1 MSLSRRLRNEA
12 RDLLELVLVPGV
24 AAVLPWRLCF
34 RFFRWLCGKDLLY
47 RDSCREAM
55 AQASER
61 GWVRGDPAEWLR
73 ARRLVTLVDHADFYL
88 ARTRSDRWMSRYLS
102 VDGAW
107 PDPSEPAI
115 LCTFHWGAGMWGL
128 RHASASG
135 LQAHPLVAA
144 HTREAF
150 PGRSVRYWYYGQRLR
165 AVADALTREPIEV
178 AASLRPVLRA
188 LRAGEPVVAAVDV
201 PSDQVAAS
209 DAIDFLG
216 RPARVP
222 RALLRVAVEANV
234 PVTVFLT
241 GIRLRD
247 GQRTLQIHRL
257 GPAGDLGKLM
267 VEAFALLQQAI
278 EGEPAA
284 WHFWEV
290 APRFFTS
297 APDAPRP
304 R

>member
-1 MSLSRRLRNEA
+1 MSLTKRLRDEA
-12 RDLLELVLVPGV
+12 RDLLELVLVPGI
-24 AAVLPWRLCF
+24 AAVLPWRWCF
-34 RFFRWLCGKDLLY
+34 PLFRWLCGRDLLY
-47 RDSCREAM
+47 RDSCRQALAEA
-55 AQASER
+55 AER

-88 ARTRSDRWMSRYLS
+88 ARTRSDRWMARHLS
-102 VDGAW
+102 IDGAW
-107 PDPSEPAI
+107 PDPAEPAI

-135 LQAHPLVAA
+135 LHAHPLVAA

-165 AVADALTREPIEV
+165 AVAGALKREPIEV

-209 DAIDFLG
+209 ELIDFLG
-216 RPARVP
+216 HPARVP
-222 RALLRVAVEANV
+222 RALLRVAVEARV
-234 PVTVFLT
+234 PVTAFLT
-241 GIRLRD
+241 GIRLSD
-247 GQRTLQIHRL
+247 GQRTLKIRRL
-257 GPAGDLGKLM
+257 GPADDLRKLM
-267 VEAFALLQQAI
+267 IESFGLLQQAI
-278 EGEPAA
+278 EAEPAA

-290 APRFFTS
+290 APRFFS
-297 APDAPRP
+297 QVPDAPP
-304 R
+304 V